1 LKLYLF
7 DDRVADAWHPFAL
20 TRPAGELLFG
30 ALLLRERLERYAGR
44 PATASLTRPWLRSFQ
59 EPGAPVAVPR
69 SAASPDHERL
79 LLCSRFVPTI
89 GERFEGRGQR
99 PILLLAGDGVAGC
112 YLPAGHPGPATE
124 WLEEP
129 EAGPVADHW
138 ETRIVSGA
146 LVGAAWQLITGNPG
160 QLVADLTDD
169 PRARGDSGEPPS
181 GTFRVGGHAILLGEG
196 VRVEPGVVFDTRD
209 GPVALSDGVEVLAG
223 SRIAGPF
230 FAGRGTRLLGG
241 PYERVGAGPECRLRG
256 EIEDSVVLGYSN
268 KAHGGFLGHSYIGR
282 WVNLGALT
290 TNSDLKNTYGPIR
303 LGGPAEEVETGLT
316 KLGCL
321 LGDHV
326 KTAIGTRIHAGT
338 VVGAG
343 ANLFGDSAPERWVP
357 AFAWG
362 SGSDASVFERPR
374 FVEVAARVLRRR
386 GIDVDEATRE
396 WLGACWDARGAD

>member
-1 LKLYLF
+1 MKLYLF

-160 QLVADLTDD
+160 QLLADLTDD
-169 PRARGDSGEPPS
+169 PRSRGDSGEPPS

-209 GPVALSDGVEVLAG
+209 GPVARSLRDVERGCSAAPTSGSAPAPSAG
-223 SRIAGPF
+223 CAEKSRTRWSSGI
-230 FAGRGTRLLGG
+230 RTRLTAAFSDIPTLA
-241 PYERVGAGPECRLRG
+241 AG
-256 EIEDSVVLGYSN
+256 
-268 KAHGGFLGHSYIGR
+268 
-282 WVNLGALT
+282 
-290 TNSDLKNTYGPIR
+290 
-303 LGGPAEEVETGLT
+303 
-316 KLGCL
+316 
-321 LGDHV
+321 
-326 KTAIGTRIHAGT
+326 
-338 VVGAG
+338 
-343 ANLFGDSAPERWVP
+343 
-357 AFAWG
+357 
-362 SGSDASVFERPR
+362 
-374 FVEVAARVLRRR
+374 
-386 GIDVDEATRE
+386 
-396 WLGACWDARGAD
+396 